1 LCCWQETEDETV
13 AALSLTG
20 VVVAYSDLTENIYLV
35 LVEEAERISF
45 QGKEVSDKVE
55 SRLWK
60 R

>member
-1 LCCWQETEDETV
+1 M